1 MRKNLAFIFTIFS
14 VLFFLFI
21 FIFLALKTFR
31 IREANAELAR
41 KQFEDL
47 TAAVTDIWT
56 AEESLDNDSFK
67 SFMKEAYR
75 AYGQMTAYTI
85 YSENYGTV
93 YFSVRDPSAIED
105 EDAFSG
111 EVPEIEFNKLYQTR
125 SVLPFKM
132 FGTTYVS
139 VGVFTVLSEVDI
151 FPVLTD
157 VLFILAGFAVLTGA
171 VWIISRLGGK
181 ERRDEPEP
189 HKEEPAEPKGEPAAA
204 AETGPG
210 LFSPRTGLSNG
221 IYLEKRLTLE
231 LERSA
236 SNEEDL
242 SLLLINVRGMN
253 SDTDALKEAER
264 LIDFFKFEDM
274 IFEYSRESFAVILPN
289 INLDEGIAKT
299 ESYLDNADYSG
310 LKRFFG
316 LSSRNGRLIGGERL
330 LVESGTALK
339 KTDSANQIVAFRPDP
354 NKYRDFISAKHPGSK
369 AHKY

>member
-31 IREANAELAR
+31 IRETNAELAR

-47 TAAVTDIWT
+47 TAAVTDIWS
-56 AEESLDNDSFK
+56 AEESLDSEPFK

-75 AYGQMTAYTI
+75 VYGRMRAFSI
-85 YSENYGTV
+85 YSEDYGTV
-93 YFSVRDPSAIED
+93 YFSVRNPAAVED
-105 EDAFSG
+105 NDIFNG
-111 EVPEIEFNKLYQTR
+111 DVPELEYNKLYQNR

-132 FGTTYVS
+132 FGTTYV
-139 VGVFTVLSEVDI
+139 GTGIFNVLTEEDI

-171 VWIISRLGGK
+171 VWIISRLGGR
-181 ERRDEPEP
+181 ENRDEPEP
-189 HKEEPAEPKGEPAAA
+189 HKHKPAEPEGEALPEAAA
-204 AETGPG
+204 GPG

-221 IYLEKRLTLE
+221 MYLEKRLTLE

-242 SLLLINVRGMN
+242 SLLLINVKGMS
-253 SDTDALKEAER
+253 SDTAALEEAEQ

-274 IFEYSRESFAVILPN
+274 IFEYSRETFAVILPN
-289 INLDEGIAKT
+289 INLDEAIAKT
-299 ESYLDNADYSG
+299 EAFLENAEFSG

-316 LSSRNGRLIGGERL
+316 ISSRNGRLISGERL

-339 KTDSANQIVAFRPDP
+339 KTDNSSQIIAFRPDP
-354 NKYRDFISAKHPGSK
+354 NKYRDYISAKRPGSK
-369 AHKY
+369 ARKY